1 VTTVRRAAAICVAVA
16 AVVLESRAMA
26 DAPAAPPAPGPGSG
40 PARIVLWPEGAPL
53 AVGTGDEDRPSLELF
68 PVVAPASP
76 GGAPA
81 SAVIVCPGGGYER
94 LAVEKEG
101 IAAAR
106 WLTERGVVA
115 LVLRYRVGPRYH
127 YPAPVLDVLRAVRL
141 VRARA
146 KELGVAPDRIG
157 VWGFSAGGH
166 LASVAATFPAYV
178 DKAEDAVDKE
188 SARPDFAILSYP
200 VIFMREGAATHAGS
214 RRHLLGDHPDPA
226 LAEQLS
232 TETRVSPR
240 TPPTFL
246 FHTSEDHSVPPDN
259 SLAFYQ
265 ALRRAGVPAEL
276 HVYQTG
282 GHGVGLH
289 PDDPILATWTER
301 LADWLRRQG
310 VIVGRPRT

>member
-1 VTTVRRAAAICVAVA
+1 VTTVGRAAAICVTLA
-16 AVVLESRAMA
+16 AVLESRAMA
-26 DAPAAPPAPGPGSG
+26 DAPAPGT
-40 PARIVLWPEGAPL
+40 ARILLWPEGAPL
-53 AVGTGDEDRPSLELF
+53 AVGTVDEDRPSLELF
-68 PVVAPASP
+68 PVAAPP
-76 GGAPA
+76 PGAPA
-81 SAVIVCPGGGYER
+81 PAAVQPRAAVIVCPGGGYER

-106 WLTERGVVA
+106 WLGERGVVA

-127 YPAPVLDVLRAVRL
+127 HPAPLYDVQRAVRL

-166 LASVAATFPAYV
+166 LASLAATFPADGDAKAADPV
-178 DKAEDAVDKE
+178 DRQ

-200 VIFMREGAATHAGS
+200 VIFMREGATTHAGS
-214 RRHLLGDHPDPA
+214 RRHLVGDHPDPA

-276 HVYQTG
+276 HVYETG

-289 PDDPILATWTER
+289 PDDAILATWTDR
-301 LADWLRRQG
+301 LADWLRRRG
-310 VIVGRPRT
+310 VIGR